1 MHIQAYCNYKMQT
14 LSPSTV
20 KKHLSNISSALEVA
34 RKNHV
39 IAFNPAHDVTIR
51 NDRRFVPNCY
61 DEKQIARLFQAA
73 QKSKI
78 ETEIILACTYGLR
91 RSEVAGLTWS
101 HVDFEK
107 ETILISKTAVASKGG
122 TIYKD
127 RTKTKKSCRM
137 LPMSA
142 AIKTYLQNLY
152 NRQQQQR
159 KSLGA
164 HYEDS
169 DFVCRQPA
177 CFFGGC
183 NHPALSPAA
192 ERKRS
197 AHDSL
202 SRSPALSGH
211 TAFSQRIQYE
221 VRFGMVGALRYS
233 HHDEY
238 IRPCYQSGKTIYGE
252 LSGCAVGNRTGRR
265 RKRKTG
271 STATGK
277 HKGDSLPAI

>member
-1 MHIQAYCNYKMQT
+1 MYWSIRAHLKPYFLEHPVTLDRVQPMHIQAYCNYKLQT
-14 LSPSTV
+14 LSPCTV

-127 RTKTKKSCRM
+127 RTKTKKSSRV

-152 NRQQQQR
+152 NRRFRLCVQAAGR
-159 KSLGA
+159 
-164 HYEDS
+164 
-169 DFVCRQPA
+169 A

-221 VRFGMVGALRYS
+221 VRFGMVGAL
-233 HHDEY
+233 
-238 IRPCYQSGKTIYGE
+238 
-252 LSGCAVGNRTGRR
+252 
-265 RKRKTG
+265 
-271 STATGK
+271 
-277 HKGDSLPAI
+277 